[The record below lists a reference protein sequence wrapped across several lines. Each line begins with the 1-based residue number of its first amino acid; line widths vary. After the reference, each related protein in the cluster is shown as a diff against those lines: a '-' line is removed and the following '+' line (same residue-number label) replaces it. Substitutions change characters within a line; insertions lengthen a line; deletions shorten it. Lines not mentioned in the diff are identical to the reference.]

1 MADLALS
8 NPSDSTERIDARR
21 TTRVFQAVPL
31 SVSGMNE
38 LGNPFLEMTSAVAFN
53 CHGCLYRSRYHNRP
67 GSWVTL
73 HMASSTTA
81 KAQPV
86 RAQIR
91 FVRLPAS
98 PKELYQVGVE
108 LENPANV
115 WGIQSPPEDWV
126 SFAGTIADA
135 PATEKSSGLRVVS
148 ENPAPVRDRSENG
161 KSATT
166 APSAAPEIAGMP
178 PAGKPVRVVVSS
190 EQLLQRLEGKLQQAA
205 DKAVDSAMSVRFSA
219 VVNQAAKAIDEF
231 SQSSVRKVQKQYE
244 QYREQMM
251 SSAREQ
257 FLSRVQADLASAEER
272 LERRVETL
280 LGRAEE
286 AARRVEGSIA
296 GVEPAVKRVEASA
309 AAMEPAAAEAESSL
323 QKAALRA
330 QYEFAARAGEIAS
343 RTEAQLS
350 DQTARLAEQQI
361 ARLGEQAQVT
371 VDAAAK
377 QLQAKGDET
386 RSQVIGDAGTVLAE
400 LHVAARA
407 EIERAVGESRQ
418 NVESSLASF
427 CEDTTT
433 GWEARMRA
441 CQDELA
447 MTSAREVEEFRAR
460 LHAILNSSMIAATS
474 AVSEHAKALLD
485 VLAKDA
491 GQLAP
496 EAEREAS

>member
-1 MADLALS
+1 
-8 NPSDSTERIDARR
+8 
-21 TTRVFQAVPL
+21 
-31 SVSGMNE
+31 MNE

-98 PKELYQVGVE
+98 PKDLYQVGVE

-115 WGIQSPPEDWV
+115 WGIQSPPEDWM

-135 PATEKSSGLRVVS
+135 PAIEKSSGLRVVP
-148 ENPAPVRDRSENG
+148 ENAASTRGGSENG
-161 KSATT
+161 EATRT
-166 APSAAPEIAGMP
+166 PAPAPEIASMP

-205 DKAVDSAMSVRFSA
+205 EKAVDLAMSVRFSA

-296 GVEPAVKRVEASA
+296 GVEPAVKRVEASV
-309 AAMEPAAAEAESSL
+309 AAMEPAAAEAENSL

-343 RTEAQLS
+343 RTESQLS
-350 DQTARLAEQQI
+350 EQTARLAEQQI
-361 ARLGEQAQVT
+361 ARLGEQTQIT
-371 VDAAAK
+371 VNAAAK

-386 RSQVIGDAGTVLAE
+386 RSQAIADAGTVLAE
-400 LHVAARA
+400 LHVAAGA

-433 GWEARMRA
+433 GWEARLRA

-447 MTSAREVEEFRAR
+447 TTSALEVEQFRAR
-460 LHAILNSSMIAATS
+460 LQAILNSSMIAATS

-485 VLAKDA
+485 VLTKDA
-491 GQLAP
+491 GQPAK